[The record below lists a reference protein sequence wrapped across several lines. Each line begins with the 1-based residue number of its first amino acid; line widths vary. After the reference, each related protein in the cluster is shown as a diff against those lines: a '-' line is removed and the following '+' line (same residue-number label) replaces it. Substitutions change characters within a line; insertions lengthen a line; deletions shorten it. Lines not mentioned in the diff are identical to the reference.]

1 MKYLFATLLLISLPV
16 SAFMSGID
24 ESRDSQG
31 ELVIHSAHIPLAP
44 PGMMNAGYLIFKNNS
59 NEDIGFEKFTS
70 PVYDSVQVHG
80 TEHKNGVAKM
90 KHVDQLV
97 IPANTTVNFEPGGM
111 HLMLMGPRRDIN
123 VGEEIMMIGLGTNEK
138 RYMIKFKV
146 IDPRADNHNHNHHH

>member
-1 MKYLFATLLLISLPV
+1 MKYLIVALFLISHPV

-24 ESRDSQG
+24 ESGDSQG

-59 NEDIGFEKFTS
+59 DEDIGFEKFTS
-70 PVYDSVQVHG
+70 PVYDSVQVHA

-90 KHVDQLV
+90 THMNSLV
-97 IPANTTVNFEPGGM
+97 IPANSIVNFEPGGM
-111 HLMLMGPRRDIN
+111 HLMLMGPRRDIK
-123 VGEEIMMIGLGTNEK
+123 VGEEIMMIGLGTNAK

-146 IDPRADNHNHNHHH
+146 IDPRADNHNHHH